1 MREFVNLSRIRPEY
15 RIKADIEQIDNS
27 SVSWTYITEKD
38 DEQLAWVLRDVV
50 DGSTERGTI
59 ECVSVPSLR
68 NQATIN
74 LNLAEL
80 YSQNLR

>member
-1 MREFVNLSRIRPEY
+1 MREFVNLSRIRPDC

-50 DGSTERGTI
+50 DGNTERGTI
-59 ECVSVPSLR
+59 ECASVPSLR